1 MPVHF
6 FFRHRPLALPVLA
19 LLIAVTGC
27 SSADDSA
34 AVTVPEP
41 DGKATKL
48 CRNLDE
54 ALPAKV
60 DGLSRDDPE
69 PRSALTAGW
78 GGPAIILRCG
88 VVRPPKMIDPKV
100 AAGNDPKAVG
110 GEVNGV
116 KWLMEQEDDGSSRF
130 TTASRLAYVELTVP
144 KGRDTSG
151 ALVDL
156 AAAIKKTVPVGI
168 AN

>member
-1 MPVHF
+1 MN
-6 FFRHRPLALPVLA
+6 FFRHRPLALPALA
-19 LLIAVTGC
+19 LLIVVTGC

-41 DGKATKL
+41 DGKATTL
-48 CRNLDE
+48 CRNLDK

-78 GGPAIILRCG
+78 GSSPAIILRCG
-88 VVRPPKMIDPKV
+88 VVRPPKMTDPKV
-100 AAGNDPKAVG
+100 ATGSDPDAVG

-116 KWLMEQEDDGSSRF
+116 GWLMEKRDDGSSRF
-130 TTASRLAYVELTVP
+130 TTSSRLAYVEVTVP
-144 KGRDTSG
+144 SGRDTSG

-156 AAAIKKTVPVGI
+156 AAAIKNAVPEGI